1 MNPEQ
6 LKQAI
11 EGALFA
17 AGKPL
22 SVDQLSQLF
31 AEESADKQAICQ
43 AVEQLQAECESRG
56 VELVEVGSGFRFQVK
71 SGLALWVSRLWEEKP
86 PRYSR
91 AVLETLALIAYRQPI
106 TRGEI
111 EEIRGVSVSSHII
124 KTLSEREWIR
134 IVGHR
139 DVPGRPALFGT
150 TNGFLDYFNLKS
162 LAELPTLAE
171 IRSIDS
177 IERELD
183 FGETLGGQPQA
194 VEADPASASDD
205 DDVEASATVD
215 SPTETAEASPPADE
229 HADSDAVASN
239 P

>member
-1 MNPEQ
+1 MSPENPEQ
-6 LKQAI
+6 LKQVI

-17 AGKPL
+17 AEKPL
-22 SVDQLSQLF
+22 SIDQLSRLF
-31 AEESADKQAICQ
+31 GDAPIDKQAIVQ
-43 AVEQLQAECESRG
+43 TLAQLQAECESRG

-71 SGLALWVSRLWEEKP
+71 SGLAQWLSRLWEEKP

-134 IVGHR
+134 VVGHR
-139 DVPGRPALFGT
+139 DVPGKPALFGT
-150 TNGFLDYFNLKS
+150 THAFLDYFNLKN

-183 FGETLGGQPQA
+183 FGETLGGTPAAGEAEQA
-194 VEADPASASDD
+194 GDAAAAQEQDGLAAEAAGSSGDE
-205 DDVEASATVD
+205 DVEMSPVGAAT
-215 SPTETAEASPPADE
+215 
-229 HADSDAVASN
+229 N